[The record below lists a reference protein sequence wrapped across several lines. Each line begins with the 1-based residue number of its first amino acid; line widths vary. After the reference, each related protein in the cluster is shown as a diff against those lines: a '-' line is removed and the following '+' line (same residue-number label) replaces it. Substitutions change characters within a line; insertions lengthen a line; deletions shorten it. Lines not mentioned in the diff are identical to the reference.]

1 MKDTAENPYS
11 LTPILLK
18 RFGQFKRIEDNTKRF
33 QRIIEL
39 GKKLEPYPD
48 NLRTEDNQVHGCTSL
63 TYIYGEKKDG
73 KMHYSGDSNSHLVKG
88 LVALLVE
95 ACSEESPED
104 IEKINPEFMTAMGLA
119 ETLTTSRADG
129 FMNTF
134 LMMKKI
140 AARNN

>member
-1 MKDTAENPYS
+1 MPETETNPYN
-11 LTPILLK
+11 LPPTLLK

-39 GKKLEPYPD
+39 GKRLESFPD
-48 NLRTEDNQVHGCTSL
+48 EARTETNQVHGCTSL
-63 TYIYGEKKDG
+63 TYITGQCQEG
-73 KMHYSGDSNSHLVKG
+73 KMQYQGDSNSHLVKG

-95 ACSEESPED
+95 GFSDQSPED
-104 IEKINPEFMTAMGLA
+104 IQKIDPEFMTAMGLA
-119 ETLTTSRADG
+119 ETLTASRADG

-140 AARNN
+140 ATPT

>member
-1 MKDTAENPYS
+1 MNENPYN
-11 LTPILLK
+11 LPPVLLK
-18 RFGQFKRIEDNTKRF
+18 RFGQFQRIDDNTKRF
-33 QRIIEL
+33 QRIIEI
-39 GKKLEPYPD
+39 GKKLEAFPQE
-48 NLRTEDNQVHGCTSL
+48 LKTEANQVQGCASL
-63 TYIYGEKKDG
+63 TYIKGKCINN
-73 KMHYSGDSNSHLVKG
+73 KMHYLGDSNSHLVKG

-95 ACSEESPED
+95 GFNDQSPED

-140 AARNN
+140 AKKNS